1 MRRAIFA
8 QFLRKFLRN
17 SLTRIPTCY
26 SCMRASQS
34 KQATGSLATGNTT
47 IKRNQPQAG
56 PVTDQGQELVVRGGP
71 SAKI

>member
-1 MRRAIFA
+1 
-8 QFLRKFLRN
+8 
-17 SLTRIPTCY
+17 
-26 SCMRASQS
+26 MRASQS

-71 SAKI
+71 SAKISRAVCSY